1 MNERDSVVVG
11 IGGNVYNWLSYG
23 IVGNSVC
30 RTWESCSLAF
40 PCAVNR
46 VIHDSIACYAH
57 FHNAPFVFQFLC
69 ASFRFLF
76 FPVVCFPPCGK
87 VILIAFH
94 RFRVSSGGFLIHFL
108 PGFLGGFG
116 LIRPFLCQFCRRC
129 RVGFGLLYQL
139 FPCDFLPALVGF
151 QTFRFLRR

>member
-1 MNERDSVVVG
+1 M
-11 IGGNVYNWLSYG
+11 IY
-23 IVGNSVC
+23 
-30 RTWESCSLAF
+30 AK
-40 PCAVNR
+40 NR
-46 VIHDSIACYAH
+46 YEIDSIASYAH
-57 FHNAPFVFQFLC
+57 FHNAPFVFQSLC

-76 FPVVCFPPCGK
+76 FSVVCFPPCGK

-129 RVGFGLLYQL
+129 RVGFGLLYQF
-139 FPCDFLPALVGF
+139 FPCDFLPALMGF
-151 QTFRFLRR
+151 QPFCFFRR